1 MGITLITGCAG
12 EVGSS
17 LVHQLAE
24 HASESLIGTDLR
36 SPRAEAHARLSAVH
50 LGNIADPGLCRE
62 IDERHE
68 IDRIFHLA
76 GILSSGGERN
86 PQLAHDVNVTGT
98 LHILELARRQSERR
112 GRPVQVIFASTIA
125 VYGISCLATK
135 RSAGVVQEDEH
146 LHPVTMYGANKL
158 YCEAL
163 GSYYTKFFGLL
174 EEDSD
179 RVKLDFRAVRFPG
192 LLNAHTLPT
201 GGTSDYAPE
210 MVHALAQGMD
220 YTCFVRPDTRIP
232 FMMMPDA
239 LRALEVVSRAP
250 RSQLTRSVYNISAF
264 SPSAEEIALLLN
276 VRFPKGSISY
286 RPHTQRQLIVDSWPE
301 FIDDSAARS
310 DWGWSAPSS
319 FEAAL
324 DEYLVPAVEE
334 RYRAPS
340 AANM

>member
-1 MGITLITGCAG
+1 
-12 EVGSS
+12 
-17 LVHQLAE
+17 
-24 HASESLIGTDLR
+24 
-36 SPRAEAHARLSAVH
+36 
-50 LGNIADPGLCRE
+50 LCRE
-62 IDERHE
+62 IDERHV

-98 LHILELARRQSERR
+98 LNILELARRQSERQ

-125 VYGISCLATK
+125 VYGIPSLPSK
-135 RSAGVVQEDEH
+135 RAAGAVQEGEH
-146 LHPVTMYGANKL
+146 LNPVTMYGANKL
-158 YCEAL
+158 YCESL

-174 EEDSD
+174 EESTD

-210 MVHALAQGMD
+210 MVHAVAQGRN
-220 YTCFVRPDTRIP
+220 YACFVRPDTRIP

-239 LRALEVVSRAP
+239 LRALELVSRTP
-250 RSQLTRSVYNISAF
+250 HSQLTRSVYNISAF
-264 SPSAEEIALLLN
+264 SPSAEEIALLLSA
-276 VRFPKGSISY
+276 RFPRAKVTY
-286 RPHTQRQLIVDSWPE
+286 QPHIRRQLIVDSWPE
-301 FIDDSAARS
+301 FIDDSAARN
-310 DWGWSAPSS
+310 DWGWSARSS

-334 RYRAPS
+334 RYRINS